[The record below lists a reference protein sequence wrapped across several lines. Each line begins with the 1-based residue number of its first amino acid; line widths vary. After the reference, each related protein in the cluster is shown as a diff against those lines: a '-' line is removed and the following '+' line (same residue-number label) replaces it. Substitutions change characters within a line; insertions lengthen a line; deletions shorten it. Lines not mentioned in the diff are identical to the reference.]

1 MKKVSHILTVLILST
16 IAAFSQSKG
25 TSVEILYFKAP
36 LPCCHARACNIASN
50 DMKNLVENHYANKP
64 VVFREVQLRDAANAE
79 LVKTYNAQSQT
90 VVVVGTKRGKS
101 TSVDISEA
109 AQKFIRGLMSEADF
123 LVELDNAITSL

>member
-1 MKKVSHILTVLILST
+1 MKKILST
-16 IAAFSQSKG
+16 VCILLLSSIALFSQSRG
-25 TSVEILYFKAP
+25 TSVEVLYFKAP

-50 DMKNLVENHYANKP
+50 DIKTMVETNYANKP

-109 AQKFIRGLMSEADF
+109 AQKFIRGVMSEADF
-123 LVELDNAITSL
+123 LVELDKAITSL